1 VAVNLPPGSMPFAA
15 WVCQRYNRHFNP
27 IKLTDTTTGA
37 RSLMDTSEVQ
47 DTKKRDTGKNSQ
59 QPQASQQEGAE
70 STILSNPPQALDLI
84 EKESAGG
91 RDTGSKAG
99 VTDELAPAN
108 STAKSSPGIGD
119 PFDPRSWEKDT
130 SPPRPA
136 NAEAV
141 DQTETE
147 RAAADS
153 RAPALPPRK
162 NGSAADKN
170 EAANASEP
178 ASESRTAPTAP
189 VGSGNYQTQATELL
203 EKIASEL
210 GHSTADLKGA
220 VDVKPTPE
228 GLVISLTE
236 SEKFEMFKA
245 GSEEPESETIKLV
258 SAIAKTIR
266 TVPGGLYVRGHTDSR
281 PYRNKFYDNWQ
292 LSTARAHVARYMLVR
307 GGFDD
312 GRILRVEGVADREP
326 LNKAD
331 PLAAEN
337 RRIEFFIQM
346 KSP

>member
-1 VAVNLPPGSMPFAA
+1 VMWLINASNEKVRTQVAN
-15 WVCQRYNRHFNP
+15 YFNP

-37 RSLMDTSEVQ
+37 RSLMDTSDVE

-59 QPQASQQEGAE
+59 QPKASQQEGAT
-70 STILSNPPQALDLI
+70 STILANPPQALDLI

-91 RDTGSKAG
+91 RDTGAKTG
-99 VTDELAPAN
+99 VTDDLTPAG

-119 PFDPRSWEKDT
+119 PFDPKSWERDAA
-130 SPPRPA
+130 PPQPMK
-136 NAEAV
+136 V
-141 DQTETE
+141 DGTQPPDNEN
-147 RAAADS
+147 AAAS
-153 RAPALPPRK
+153 PK
-162 NGSAADKN
+162 NPMVSSGRNDNTLNKN
-170 EAANASEP
+170 EVANASKP
-178 ASESRTAPTAP
+178 ASEGNPTLNTP
-189 VGSGNYQTQATELL
+189 VAGGDYQSQAAGLL
-203 EKIASEL
+203 KQIASEL
-210 GHSTADLKGA
+210 GRSIADLKGS
-220 VDVKPTPE
+220 VDVKPTPD

-245 GSEEPESETIKLV
+245 GSEEPEAETIKLV
-258 SAIAKTIR
+258 AAIAKTIK

-281 PYRNKFYDNWQ
+281 PYRNNFYDNWQ

-326 LNKAD
+326 LNKAN